1 MASPGGPS
9 RTPLTSLTAPLD
21 FSAFAKAGS
30 HATASRYAHRAAPP
44 ELASRRRA
52 EAGRPSPRGRRE
64 HRSPHRGLTVTS
76 ERHSAYVPAGPRHGS
91 LTASLHLK
99 VDRSPCQQQARAAV
113 LPISQLTCKNSRLT
127 ATRRCSITE
136 DLAREYL
143 NAGPLVPR

>member
-1 MASPGGPS
+1 AMASPGGPS
-9 RTPLTSLTAPLD
+9 RTPPTSLTAPLD

-76 ERHSAYVPAGPRHGS
+76 ERHSAYVPAGPRHRS
-91 LTASLHLK
+91 LTASLHIGGCRP
-99 VDRSPCQQQARAAV
+99 VPATAA
-113 LPISQLTCKNSRLT
+113 
-127 ATRRCSITE
+127 
-136 DLAREYL
+136 
-143 NAGPLVPR
+143 